1 MNFINKLLNLSSN
14 IKIFLNNLNNKLKY
28 SKKTNIINGFLF
40 KLLYTMNNSTQIDTT
55 VTLNI
60 FNNTNISRISYI
72 NRVKNIDISV
82 FNDIYNYLNK
92 QINLHF
98 HDSINNDND
107 YTIFAVDGT
116 YLQLKESLSCECK
129 KKKNN
134 NSVTCLST
142 GIFNLT
148 YNEPSILKLENK
160 ITNERTSLYNY
171 IIYLIN
177 INKIIKKFIFLI
189 EVM

>member
-1 MNFINKLLNLSSN
+1 
-14 IKIFLNNLNNKLKY
+14 
-28 SKKTNIINGFLF
+28 
-40 KLLYTMNNSTQIDTT
+40 MNNSTQIDTT
-55 VTLNI
+55 ITLNI

-82 FNDIYNYLNK
+82 FNDIYNYLNE

-98 HDSINNDND
+98 HDSINNDDD
-107 YTIFAVDGT
+107 YTLFAVDGT

-142 GIFNLT
+142 GIFNLI

-160 ITNERTSLYNY
+160 ITNERTSLYDY

>member
-1 MNFINKLLNLSSN
+1 LN
-14 IKIFLNNLNNKLKY
+14 
-28 SKKTNIINGFLF
+28 
-40 KLLYTMNNSTQIDTT
+40 
-55 VTLNI
+55 V
-60 FNNTNISRISYI
+60 
-72 NRVKNIDISV
+72 
-82 FNDIYNYLNK
+82 
-92 QINLHF
+92 
-98 HDSINNDND
+98 
-107 YTIFAVDGT
+107 
-116 YLQLKESLSCECK
+116 K

-160 ITNERTSLYNY
+160 ITNERTSLYDY

-189 EVM
+189 EIM